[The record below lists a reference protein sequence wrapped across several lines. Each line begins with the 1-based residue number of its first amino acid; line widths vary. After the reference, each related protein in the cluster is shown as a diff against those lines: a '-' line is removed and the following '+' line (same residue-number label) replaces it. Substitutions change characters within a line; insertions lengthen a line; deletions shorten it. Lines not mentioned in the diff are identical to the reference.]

1 LLLNKN
7 KSHYKEINS
16 KRKGEI
22 VMCMTIK
29 EMNET
34 MEQIKEW
41 KRIKEQA
48 EDNISALNAKAIEFL
63 NETEACE
70 AVDKKGNP
78 IRKFTGT
85 IFKATLSVQE
95 RESVD
100 KTEVKKLLSK
110 EDYKKV
116 SKVSVYPVLRIS

>member
-1 LLLNKN
+1 
-7 KSHYKEINS
+7 
-16 KRKGEI
+16 
-22 VMCMTIK
+22 MCMTIK

-63 NETEACE
+63 NVAQ
-70 AVDKKGNP
+70 KGNP

>member
-1 LLLNKN
+1 
-7 KSHYKEINS
+7 
-16 KRKGEI
+16 
-22 VMCMTIK
+22 MCMTIK

-34 MEQIKEW
+34 MQQIKEW
-41 KRIKEQA
+41 KRVKEEA
-48 EDNISALNAKAIEFL
+48 DDNISALNAKAIEFL
-63 NETEACE
+63 KETEECGD
-70 AVDKKGNP
+70 VDKKGNP

-95 RESVD
+95 RETVD
-100 KTEVKKLLSK
+100 KTEVKKLLNA